1 MNRFLNH
8 LDSLL
13 GLTFVG
19 ALAAAAITALPGNA
33 LAADAPATDVVQEAR
48 SVGPFEA
55 VQTDSLHVIIK
66 AGATSQ
72 VQVQSTRKLIADLE
86 TVVEDTPRGKTLM
99 VRNKAKGWSMQWGK
113 NPTVVTVTVPQL
125 SGVAVNGSGDVV
137 VETMKLPRLL
147 VGIRGSGDVKLN
159 NITVDDLTLAISGS
173 GDIGASG
180 QAAKLAVSIAGSG
193 DVHAMGLKADDVS
206 VKVAGSGDARVHA
219 NKTLAVSVAGS
230 GDVVYSGN
238 AVVTQSIAGAGSVT
252 KQ

>member
-33 LAADAPATDVVQEAR
+33 LAADAPATDVVQEQR
-48 SVGPFEA
+48 NVGPFEA
-55 VQTDSLHVIIK
+55 VQTDSLDLVIK
-66 AGATSQ
+66 AGPVAQ
-72 VQVQSTRKLIADLE
+72 VQVQSTRKLLPELE

-99 VRNKAKGWSMQWGK
+99 VRSKAKGWTMQWGK
-113 NPTVVTVTVPQL
+113 NPTLVTITVPQL
-125 SGVAVNGSGDVV
+125 SALAVNGSGDVV
-137 VETMKLPRLL
+137 IEPMKLPRLQ
-147 VGIRGSGDVKLN
+147 VG
-159 NITVDDLTLAISGS
+159 ISGS

-180 QAAKLAVSIAGSG
+180 QASKLAVSIAGSG

-238 AVVTQSIAGAGSVT
+238 AVVTQSIAGAGSVS

>member
-1 MNRFLNH
+1 MNRFMNL
-8 LDSLL
+8 LDTAL

-19 ALAAAAITALPGNA
+19 ALSAAAITALPTPA
-33 LAADAPATDVVQEAR
+33 QAADTAGTELVQVAR

-55 VQTDSLHVIIK
+55 VQTDSLHVVIK
-66 AGATSQ
+66 AGSTPQ

-86 TVVEDTPRGKTLM
+86 TVVEDTPQGKTLV
-99 VRNKAKGWSMQWGK
+99 VRTKAKGWSLQWGK
-113 NPTVVTVTVPQL
+113 SPTVVTVTVPQL

-137 VETMKLPRLL
+137 VETMKLPRLR
-147 VGIRGSGDVKLN
+147 VGIRGSGDVQLN

-180 QAAKLAVSIAGSG
+180 QATKLAVSIAGSG
-193 DVHAMGLKADDVS
+193 DVKAMGLKADDVS

-230 GDVVYSGN
+230 GDVVYSGH
-238 AVVTQSIAGAGSVT
+238 AVLTQSIAGAGSVT
-252 KQ
+252 RQ